1 MDYSSITILN
11 MLGKGV
17 YSKVFVGKLGDTQFA
32 VKKFRTEKKYKLST
46 SREILINEM
55 LMNSEDRPINI
66 IKSFGSFFDKTYH
79 LVFELQNLNLFN
91 FTKFYKEDFTS
102 ELVFKIGKQ
111 IATGLDFLHRDFIH
125 CDLKPENIMVDTNS
139 LTFKIIDFGLSYF
152 ITEPNKN
159 YNIQTYYYRAPEVC
173 LHANISPAIDIWSLG
188 CILYECASTKVLFKI
203 NNNKEIF
210 YLIAEQ
216 VGDMKSIYGEF
227 PKYKDFMN
235 PDSLTSAEHTKN
247 KYRIDNVFKLNKTL
261 VKYIYNKNIIEII
274 ETCLNPDF
282 KSRISSKDLLEI
294 FKNIV

>member
-1 MDYSSITILN
+1 

-17 YSKVFVGKLGDTQFA
+17 YSQVFYGKLGNQEFA
-32 VKKFRTEKKYKLST
+32 VKKFRSEKKYKLST

-55 LMNSEDRPINI
+55 LMNSEDRPVNI
-66 IKSFGSFFDKTYH
+66 IKSFGSFFDKTYF

-91 FTKFYKEDFTS
+91 FIKFYKEDFDS
-102 ELVFKIGKQ
+102 ELVLKIGKQ
-111 IATGLDFLHRDFIH
+111 ITTGLSFLHKDFIH
-125 CDLKPENIMVDTNS
+125 CDLKPENIVVDTNT

-159 YNIQTYYYRAPEVC
+159 FNIQSYYYRAPEVC

-188 CILYECASTKVLFKI
+188 CILYECASTKVLFHI

-210 YLIAEQ
+210 YLIAQQ

-227 PKYKDFMN
+227 TKYKDFMT
-235 PDSLTSAEHTKN
+235 PDIESFAAHTRN
-247 KYRIDNVFKLNKTL
+247 KYKIDNVYKLSKTL
-261 VKYIYNKNIIEII
+261 GKEIYNKNIIEII

-282 KSRISSKDLLEI
+282 KTRIKSKDLLEI
-294 FKNIV
+294 FKNIM